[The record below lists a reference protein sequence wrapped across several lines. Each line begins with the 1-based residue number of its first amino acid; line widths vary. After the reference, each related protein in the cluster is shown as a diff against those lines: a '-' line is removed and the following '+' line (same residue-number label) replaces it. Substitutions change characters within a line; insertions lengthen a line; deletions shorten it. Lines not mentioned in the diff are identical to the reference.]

1 MRRTGWN
8 RRDNRIDWQ
17 LENAMRLLLASILLS
32 CLAGTALADDAP
44 RRDAEATLPGV
55 EGKYSIVAPAP
66 EPLEEP
72 RAGDGTTFR
81 AGNWDVTIS
90 GHVSVQ
96 VGNSTRPDAR

>member
-1 MRRTGWN
+1 
-8 RRDNRIDWQ
+8 
-17 LENAMRLLLASILLS
+17 MRLLLASILSS
-32 CLAGTALADDAP
+32 CLAGTALAADDAP

-96 VGNSTRPDAR
+96 VGNSTRKDSR

>member
-1 MRRTGWN
+1 
-8 RRDNRIDWQ
+8 
-17 LENAMRLLLASILLS
+17 MRLLGSIALAS
-32 CLAGTALADDAP
+32 CLVSSALAADEAS
-44 RRDAEATLPGV
+44 RRDAVEQLPGV

>member
-1 MRRTGWN
+1 
-8 RRDNRIDWQ
+8 
-17 LENAMRLLLASILLS
+17 MRLLLASIPLS

>member
-1 MRRTGWN
+1 
-8 RRDNRIDWQ
+8 
-17 LENAMRLLLASILLS
+17 MRLLLVSILLS

-96 VGNSTRPDAR
+96 VGNSTRKDSR

>member
-1 MRRTGWN
+1 
-8 RRDNRIDWQ
+8 
-17 LENAMRLLLASILLS
+17 MRLLLASILLS

-96 VGNSTRPDAR
+96 VGNATRKDSR

>member
-1 MRRTGWN
+1 
-8 RRDNRIDWQ
+8 
-17 LENAMRLLLASILLS
+17 MRLLLASIPLS
-32 CLAGTALADDAP
+32 CLAVTALADDAP

-96 VGNSTRPDAR
+96 VGNSTRKDSR

>member
-1 MRRTGWN
+1 
-8 RRDNRIDWQ
+8 
-17 LENAMRLLLASILLS
+17 MRLLLVSILLS
-32 CLAGTALADDAP
+32 CLAGNALAANDAP